1 MEDEKLLEW
10 IRRDIAENNALSEFC
25 DVDNALSKEKQK
37 ETAMLIPKFRI
48 DGKTKKYKK
57 AHKRKEVPTIP
68 DARVAE
74 LKEMLQQVESLKDL
88 IAKQTVALDKMKVS
102 NARAHREILEGKQFL
117 ESLRTEV
124 ENKKLEHLQQ
134 LEEARVAEQKEKK
147 ELERRRRAQAKISEK
162 SRSAVDE
169 QKRMEEELKQLEAS
183 YTEFKATRDREKRQ
197 LERKIKR
204 LRKENEVLTVEIN
217 GIEKQLAET

>member
-1 MEDEKLLEW
+1 MNDEKLLEW
-10 IRRDIAENNALSEFC
+10 IRRDIAENEALAEFC
-25 DVDNALSKEKQK
+25 DIDDALSPEKQK

-57 AHKRKEVPTIP
+57 AHKRKEVPTIAE
-68 DARVAE
+68 ARVAE
-74 LKEMLQQVESLKDL
+74 LKEMLSQVDSLKDL
-88 IAKQTVALDKMKVS
+88 ISKQTSAIEKLKVS

-117 ESLRTEV
+117 ENLRTEV

-134 LEEARVAEQKEKK
+134 LEEARVQEEK
-147 ELERRRRAQAKISEK
+147 ERRELDRQRRAQAKISQK
-162 SRSAVDE
+162 SKNAVSE
-169 QKRMEEELKQLEAS
+169 QKRMEEELKALEAS
-183 YTEFKATRDREKRQ
+183 YEEFKANRNKEKRQ

-217 GIEKQLAET
+217 GIEKQLADT

>member
-1 MEDEKLLEW
+1 MNDEKLLEW
-10 IRRDIAENNALSEFC
+10 IRRDIAENEALAEFC
-25 DVDNALSKEKQK
+25 DIDDALSPEKQK

-57 AHKRKEVPTIP
+57 AHKRKEVPTIAE
-68 DARVAE
+68 ARVAE
-74 LKEMLQQVESLKDL
+74 LKEMLSQVDSLKDL
-88 IAKQTVALDKMKVS
+88 ISKQTSAIEKLKVS

-117 ESLRTEV
+117 ENLRTEV

-134 LEEARVAEQKEKK
+134 LEEARVQEEK
-147 ELERRRRAQAKISEK
+147 ERRELDRQRRAQAKISQK
-162 SRSAVDE
+162 SKNAVSE
-169 QKRMEEELKQLEAS
+169 QKRMEEELKALETS
-183 YTEFKATRDREKRQ
+183 YEEFKANRNKEKRQ

-217 GIEKQLAET
+217 GIEKQLADT